1 MKLNTAPAIE
11 LGWISVV
18 FQTFFMVMLATI
30 LFFSYGIEVF
40 VVNQLSAQSLLLGI
54 AFVALPSVS
63 SFIIGLVAMLKNKD
77 RNLAVVSSVIIGGL
91 VVLFLLS
98 YFSGVLIK

>member
-1 MKLNTAPAIE
+1 MKLNTAPATE

-18 FQTFFMVMLATI
+18 FQTFFTVMLATI